1 MENPYL
7 EKYKPEFEK
16 IIEHLKQELSSIRTG
31 RATPAMLD
39 RVVVDA
45 YGVKTP
51 LNQLANINISDPKTL
66 TIEPYDKNII
76 KDIEKAIQLA
86 DLGISPVN
94 EGNIIRL
101 SVPPLTEEKR
111 KELVKILGE
120 KAEQAKVSVKN
131 LRDKI
136 RDNITTAEK
145 ENEITEDDKYKSFA
159 DLDNLTQEYNQ
170 KIKEMAE
177 KKEEEIMTI

>member
-1 MENPYL
+1 MENPYI
-7 EKYKPEFEK
+7 EQHKTEFEK
-16 IIEHLKQELSSIRTG
+16 VINHLKEELTSIRTG

-39 RVVVDA
+39 RVVAEA

-51 LNQLANINISDPKTL
+51 LNQLANINVPDPKTL

-86 DLGISPVN
+86 DLGVNPIN
-94 EGNIIRL
+94 EGNLIRIT
-101 SVPPLTEEKR
+101 VPPLTEESR
-111 KELVKILGE
+111 KELVKILSQ
-120 KAEQAKVSVKN
+120 KVEQSKISIRN

-136 RDNITTAEK
+136 RDEIQKAEK
-145 ENEITEDDKYKSFA
+145 ENEITEDDKYKSFT
-159 DLDNLTQEYNQ
+159 DLDNLTTEYNQ
-170 KIKEMAE
+170 KIKETAD